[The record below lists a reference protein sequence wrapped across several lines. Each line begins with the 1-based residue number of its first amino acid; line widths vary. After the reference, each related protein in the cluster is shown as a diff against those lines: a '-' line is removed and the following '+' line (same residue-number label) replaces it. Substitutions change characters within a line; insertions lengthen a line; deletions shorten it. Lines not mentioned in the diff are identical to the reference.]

1 MTVCV
6 RVCVPDNLLR
16 ARLNEATEQTPSS
29 PLLRNNIGF
38 DYLFIIIRPLIFSVF
53 IETLWCIV
61 KTKEKNTCVKTIKK
75 KNKINKNTY
84 RLYHTRVLLLNG
96 DLKQCFLHNSEL
108 KK

>member
-1 MTVCV
+1 MTICV
-6 RVCVPDNLLR
+6 RVCVPDNLFR
-16 ARLNEATEQTPSS
+16 ARLNEATEQTPSK

-38 DYLFIIIRPLIFSVF
+38 DYLFTIIRPIIFSVF

-61 KTKEKNTCVKTIKK
+61 KTKEKNTCVKTIK